1 MVRSAVGNGDDVE
14 NMLPLLLRARLQRD
28 EVELDEA
35 LLELRLRDV
44 ASDLVKA
51 LLDLPLES
59 ALLEED
65 ALALLEL
72 RHPLLRLAQQAAV
85 SCKLASQHLVLFPQP
100 LVLRVGCVHLAVLPE
115 LK

>member
-14 NMLPLLLRARLQRD
+14 NVLPLLLRARLQRD

-35 LLELRLRDV
+35 LLELRLRHV
-44 ASDLVKA
+44 ASDLVEA
-51 LLDLPLES
+51 LLV
-59 ALLEED
+59 LLEED

-100 LVLRVGCVHLAVLPE
+100 LVLRLGCVRLAELPE
-115 LK
+115 RP

>member
-35 LLELRLRDV
+35 LLKLRLRHV
-44 ASDLVKA
+44 ASDLVEA
-51 LLDLPLES
+51 LLV
-59 ALLEED
+59 LLEED

-72 RHPLLRLAQQAAV
+72 RHPLLRDAQQAAV

-100 LVLRVGCVHLAVLPE
+100 LVLRLGCVRLAVLPE
-115 LK
+115 QK

>member
-14 NMLPLLLRARLQRD
+14 DVLPLLLRARLQRD

-35 LLELRLRDV
+35 LLELRLRHV
-44 ASDLVKA
+44 ASDLVEA
-51 LLDLPLES
+51 LLV
-59 ALLEED
+59 LLEED

-72 RHPLLRLAQQAAV
+72 RHPLLREAQQAAV

-100 LVLRVGCVHLAVLPE
+100 LVLRLGCVRLAELPE

>member
-1 MVRSAVGNGDDVE
+1 MED
-14 NMLPLLLRARLQRD
+14 MLPLLLRARLQRD

-100 LVLRVGCVHLAVLPE
+100 LVFRLGCVRLAELPE
-115 LK
+115 RP

>member
-14 NMLPLLLRARLQRD
+14 NVLPLLLRARLQRD

-35 LLELRLRDV
+35 LLKLRLRHV
-44 ASDLVKA
+44 ASDLVEA
-51 LLDLPLES
+51 LLV
-59 ALLEED
+59 LLEED

-100 LVLRVGCVHLAVLPE
+100 LVLRLGCVRLAELPE
-115 LK
+115 RP